1 MDTGER
7 ARDARNSLWF
17 AGEPPGTASGA
28 GEERLDESIRSDV
41 CIVGAGIAG
50 LSAAYMLGRLGV
62 RVVVLDHGPIGGGET
77 GRTTAHL
84 SSALD
89 DRFTRLERMHG
100 RRGARLA
107 AESHSAAIDR
117 IEAIVA
123 EEDIA
128 CSFERLDGFLFD
140 PPGARRREVE
150 PELAAARRAGL
161 AVELVDRAPI
171 QPFDTGPALRF
182 LRQAQFHPLRYLHG
196 LLVAIHR
203 DGGRVFGNTHVLSVR
218 GGNPAVV
225 GTAHGPSVTAEA
237 VFVATNS
244 PINDRFAIH
253 TKQAPY
259 RTYVIAGRVPRGSV
273 HKALYWDT
281 PDPYHYVR
289 IYSDLSE
296 PTEVPGGWDQLLIGG
311 EDRQPG
317 PRDDALERFGRL
329 EAWARRRFPM
339 LDTVEQRWSG
349 IVYEPNDGLAFIGR
363 NPGDADNVYIATG
376 DSGHGMTHGTI
387 AGMLVS
393 DLILGRPSRWRGL
406 YDPARINLKADA
418 LVEYLRIGAHVAAHY
433 ADWLRAGDVP
443 DPARIPPGRAP
454 SSGVT

>member
-1 MDTGER
+1 
-7 ARDARNSLWF
+7 
-17 AGEPPGTASGA
+17 
-28 GEERLDESIRSDV
+28 
-41 CIVGAGIAG
+41 
-50 LSAAYMLGRLGV
+50 
-62 RVVVLDHGPIGGGET
+62 
-77 GRTTAHL
+77 
-84 SSALD
+84 
-89 DRFTRLERMHG
+89 
-100 RRGARLA
+100 
-107 AESHSAAIDR
+107 
-117 IEAIVA
+117 
-123 EEDIA
+123 
-128 CSFERLDGFLFD
+128 
-140 PPGARRREVE
+140 
-150 PELAAARRAGL
+150 
-161 AVELVDRAPI
+161 
-171 QPFDTGPALRF
+171 
-182 LRQAQFHPLRYLHG
+182 
-196 LLVAIHR
+196 
-203 DGGRVFGNTHVLSVR
+203 
-218 GGNPAVV
+218 
-225 GTAHGPSVTAEA
+225 
-237 VFVATNS
+237 
-244 PINDRFAIH
+244 
-253 TKQAPY
+253 
-259 RTYVIAGRVPRGSV
+259 VIAGRVPRGSV

-443 DPARIPPGRAP
+443 DPARIPPGEGAVVRRDVTPTAVYRNPDGTSIERSAVCTHLGGVVHWNSTEQRWECPCHGSRFARDGSVLNGPATAP
-454 SSGVT
+454 LAPARTRVMTPVD